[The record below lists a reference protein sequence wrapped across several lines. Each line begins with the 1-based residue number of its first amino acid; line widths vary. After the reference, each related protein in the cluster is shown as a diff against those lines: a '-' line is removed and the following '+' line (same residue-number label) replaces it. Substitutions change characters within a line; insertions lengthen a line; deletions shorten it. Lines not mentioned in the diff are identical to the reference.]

1 MTMIDYVE
9 EEVASSIYYIR
20 TSPELNREELSSEG
34 STYRI
39 IRLIGNTQHLRV
51 ASQRLRPSVV
61 DKGNIFT
68 VTASDFRCN
77 YCL

>member
-61 DKGNIFT
+61 DKSNIFT

>member
-1 MTMIDYVE
+1 MTMIDCVAE
-9 EEVASSIYYIR
+9 EAASLIQYIR
-20 TSPELNREELSSEG
+20 TSPKLNREEPSSEG
-34 STYRI
+34 STYKI
-39 IRLIGNTQHLRV
+39 KRLIGNTQHLRV